1 MEDRLNL
8 GKKYWKNTRKYDVG
22 NILYN
27 HHIYFYRRS
36 KQNKK

>member
-27 HHIYFYRRS
+27 PSYLFLQAI
-36 KQNKK
+36 QIE